1 MTTPLNEFVNWE
13 RDIRDEVNV
22 IKELL
27 SENLSDEPEKLI
39 KDLEMIE
46 VWNARSGFLLA
57 EANSFLD
64 KARPFYMPTKEGNS
78 EADRK
83 SIADREMADIRK
95 FRDFME
101 VIQESIKSRLMLG
114 MSVLGYMRQ
123 FKEPSVIQNNPTDYR
138 RGKAA

>member
-1 MTTPLNEFVNWE
+1 MTTPLEEFVNWE
-13 RDIRDEVNV
+13 LDIRDEVNV

-27 SENLSDEPEKLI
+27 SDNLSDEPEKLI
-39 KDLEMIE
+39 KDLSAIE
-46 VWNARSGFLLA
+46 VWNARAGFLLA

-64 KARPFYMPTKEGNS
+64 KARPFYMPDREGNT

-83 SIADREMADIRK
+83 AIADREMADIRK

-123 FKEPSVIQNNPTDYR
+123 FKESTVYQNRPIGESR
-138 RGKAA
+138 VR